1 MGDGALTTFLS
12 IIPMA
17 IMFFGAL
24 IVWIMIIVALYR
36 AVKAHESIAE
46 SLRRIAEKQ

>member
-1 MGDGALTTFLS
+1 MGDGTLTTFLS
-12 IIPMA
+12 LIPML

-24 IVWIMIIVALYR
+24 VVWIIIIVALYR
-36 AVKAHESIAE
+36 GVKAHELIAE